1 MKTEFH
7 DIDAILLASYHQER
21 RMEEYELGVEA
32 LKKERSTLREELRK
46 TKEKLIMM
54 ESVIKTM
61 RAGGSGGEGESM
73 EDSPAY
79 KHRVETLA
87 KQVEQQHVK

>member
-1 MKTEFH
+1 
-7 DIDAILLASYHQER
+7 
-21 RMEEYELGVEA
+21 MEEYELGVEA

-61 RAGGSGGEGESM
+61 RAGGGGGADEGESM
-73 EDSPAY
+73 EDTPAY
-79 KHRVETLA
+79 KHRMETLA
-87 KQVEQQHVK
+87 KQVRAYDPSKLC

>member
-1 MKTEFH
+1 
-7 DIDAILLASYHQER
+7 
-21 RMEEYELGVEA
+21 MEEYELGVEA

-54 ESVIKTM
+54 ESVIKTVT
-61 RAGGSGGEGESM
+61 AGGGSGGGDGGSI

-79 KHRVETLA
+79 KHRMETLA
-87 KQVEQQHVK
+87 KQVPNPDPGAGIITTL

>member
-1 MKTEFH
+1 
-7 DIDAILLASYHQER
+7 
-21 RMEEYELGVEA
+21 MEEYELGVEA

-61 RAGGSGGEGESM
+61 RAGGGGGGANKGESM
-73 EDSPAY
+73 EDTPAY
-79 KHRVETLA
+79 KHRMETLA
-87 KQVEQQHVK
+87 KQVRPK

>member
-1 MKTEFH
+1 
-7 DIDAILLASYHQER
+7 
-21 RMEEYELGVEA
+21 MEEYELGVEA

-61 RAGGSGGEGESM
+61 RAGGGGGGADEGESM
-73 EDSPAY
+73 EDTPAY
-79 KHRVETLA
+79 KHRMETLA
-87 KQVEQQHVK
+87 KQVRAYDPSKLC